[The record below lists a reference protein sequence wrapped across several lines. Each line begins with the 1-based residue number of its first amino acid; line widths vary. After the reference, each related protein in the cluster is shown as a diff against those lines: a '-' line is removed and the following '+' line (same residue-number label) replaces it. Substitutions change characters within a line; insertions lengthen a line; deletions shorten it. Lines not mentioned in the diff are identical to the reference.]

1 MEIFKDLPFDIQ
13 EIIYNKVIIEQKME
27 TIQEIQ
33 KLFMKDVLEE
43 LERYQGV
50 FWNED
55 QQRWSVDVLFF
66 TLRYE
71 MRMEQGFPS
80 FIM

>member
-1 MEIFKDLPFDIQ
+1 
-13 EIIYNKVIIEQKME
+13 
-27 TIQEIQ
+27 
-33 KLFMKDVLEE
+33 MKDVLEE

-55 QQRWSVDVLFF
+55 QERWSVDVLFF